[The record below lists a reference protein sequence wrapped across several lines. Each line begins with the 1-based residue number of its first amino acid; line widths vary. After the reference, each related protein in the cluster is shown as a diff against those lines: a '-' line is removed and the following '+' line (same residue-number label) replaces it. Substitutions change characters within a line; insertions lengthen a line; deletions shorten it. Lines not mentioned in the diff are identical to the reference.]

1 MDFRKTSISMQI
13 HLVGAE
19 LFHADRQKVSG
30 AFAIFRTHL
39 KLVASTLKTEAV
51 FFETLVI
58 ACSTTRRQ
66 IPEDSKRKATTVT
79 M

>member
-1 MDFRKTSISMQI
+1 MQI

-19 LFHADRQKVSG
+19 LFHADRQTVSG

-51 FFETLVI
+51 VFFETLVI
-58 ACSTTRRQ
+58 ACSTTRRH